1 MIRDAG
7 SVKVKGYEYHDLCY
21 RMDSIQS
28 YFQFNL
34 DMLNTEL
41 RHNFF
46 REDRPI
52 IHQGVRDEMPARYMD
67 EAVAVNSMVADG
79 RTHQRSGGAQ
89 RHLPRRK
96 DRQGSH
102 SQATCCVIMQDAR
115 IDEGVYLGRQKAIDV
130 RVVLPPVYRHRL
142 QVAAADGIPAS
153 L

>member
-1 MIRDAG
+1 MDRAFAHGYHGLMRDVLQRMIRDAG
-7 SVKVKGYEYHDLCY
+7 LKVKGYEYHDLCY

-52 IHQGVRDEMPARYMD
+52 YTKVRDEMPARYMD

-79 RTHQRSGGAQ
+79 CIINGQGGAQ

-102 SQATCCVIMQDAR
+102 SQELRHHA
-115 IDEGVYLGRQKAIDV
+115 GRA
-130 RVVLPPVYRHRL
+130 H
-142 QVAAADGIPAS
+142 
-153 L
+153 